1 MSSIFVMLD
10 EDDTLRKVNI
20 DDLYEKQKARDL
32 KQIGIFHKILNR
44 IHTRIKTVS
53 RTKRNDRH
61 IWYAVPEFLFGEP
74 VYDKNECIA
83 YVVAKLEENGFSIKY
98 MHPNTLFISWDNW
111 VPTYVRNE
119 IKKKRGLI
127 LDEKGNVIKVLS
139 EEKVDEDAD
148 LVNNPVSNT
157 GPAKPPGKQYTPIG
171 SYKPSGKLVYQ
182 PEMFDK
188 IEQRITEETEKKK
201 DPTKSIKNVVFNLP

>member
-1 MSSIFVMLD
+1 
-10 EDDTLRKVNI
+10 
-20 DDLYEKQKARDL
+20 
-32 KQIGIFHKILNR
+32 
-44 IHTRIKTVS
+44 
-53 RTKRNDRH
+53 
-61 IWYAVPEFLFGEP
+61 
-74 VYDKNECIA
+74 
-83 YVVAKLEENGFSIKY
+83 

-119 IKKKRGLI
+119 IKKKRGLV

-148 LVNNPVSNT
+148 LVNTPVSNS